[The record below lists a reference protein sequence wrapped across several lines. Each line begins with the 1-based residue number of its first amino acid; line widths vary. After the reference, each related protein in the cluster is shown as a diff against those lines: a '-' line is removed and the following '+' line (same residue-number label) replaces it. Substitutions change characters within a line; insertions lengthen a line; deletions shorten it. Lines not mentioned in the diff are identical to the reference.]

1 MIVGVAVAE
10 SGKAIRV
17 AKDGLTKPL
26 YNQQSLE
33 VTMVFAGDSI
43 VGVNEVS
50 GNSSGLLQDN
60 QNKNTTLMFK
70 LKLPRL

>member
-17 AKDGLTKPL
+17 AKDGLAKPL

-60 QNKNTTLMFK
+60 QNKKTTLMFK